1 MGTRGGDRRFMAR
14 YVNYVRQ
21 QIEAEYRAADQ
32 VLSSSIDAVD
42 TTVDNILSGSSE
54 SLDAFVEVVHAF
66 READAENSGSITA
79 LAISARDDRTLIR
92 AELLASSSLLQNN
105 IAHLS
110 GTTAIERAQILSTLS
125 VATASL
131 ETSISNESA
140 TRASSIATLSGSTA
154 TERAQILS
162 TLTTATA
169 SLEASISDETSART
183 SSIAALS
190 SSTTTAISDLSTS
203 TTADREL
210 IRQELS
216 ASATQINNNI
226 SLLSSSVSDTITNL
240 SSSIDATIRAATFAT
255 ASQGLS
261 NVAGTT
267 LILAGGDGYKYNFT
281 IDDSGTPCITRIEQV
296 SDLVSPDCVILQGD
310 DGNKYKIH
318 VDSQGTLSV
327 PQIVSASAYD
337 PNDPCNVSENNIC

>member
-1 MGTRGGDRRFMAR
+1 MGTRGGDKRFMAR

-110 GTTAIERAQILSTLS
+110 GTTAIEREQILSTLS

-131 ETSISNESA
+131 ETSISDEASA
-140 TRASSIATLSGSTA
+140 R
-154 TERAQILS
+154 
-162 TLTTATA
+162 TA
-169 SLEASISDETSART
+169 SL
-183 SSIAALS
+183 AALS

-296 SDLVSPDCVILQGD
+296 SDLVSPDCVVLQGD

>member
-1 MGTRGGDRRFMAR
+1 MGSRGGNKRFTAR
-14 YVNYVRQ
+14 LINHVRQ
-21 QIEAEYRAADQ
+21 QIEDEFRAADQ
-32 VLSSSIDAVD
+32 VLSSSVDAVD

-66 READAENSGSITA
+66 KQADAVNSGSITA
-79 LAISARDDRTLIR
+79 LAVAARDDRTLIR
-92 AELLASSSLLQNN
+92 AELLASSSLLQNS

-110 GTTAIERAQILSTLS
+110 GATEIERKQILSTLS

-131 ETSISNESA
+131 ETSISNESTA
-140 TRASSIATLSGSTA
+140 RASSITTLSGSTA

-162 TLTTATA
+162 SLTIATA

-183 SSIAALS
+183 SSIVALS
-190 SSTTTAISDLSTS
+190 SSTIAAISDLSTS
-203 TTADREL
+203 TIAGRAL

-216 ASATQINNNI
+216 ASSTQINNNI
-226 SLLSSSVSDTITNL
+226 SLLSSSISDTITNL
-240 SSSIDATIRAATFAT
+240 SSSVDATIQAATFAT

-261 NVAGTT
+261 SVAGTT
-267 LILAGGDGYKYNFT
+267 LILSGGDGYKYNFT

-296 SDLVSPDCVILQGD
+296 SDLVSPNCVVLQGD
-310 DGNKYKIH
+310 DGKKYKIH

-337 PNDPCNVSENNIC
+337 PNNPCNVI

>member
-131 ETSISNESA
+131 ETSISDEASA
-140 TRASSIATLSGSTA
+140 R
-154 TERAQILS
+154 
-162 TLTTATA
+162 TA
-169 SLEASISDETSART
+169 SL
-183 SSIAALS
+183 AALS

-296 SDLVSPDCVILQGD
+296 SDLVSPDCVVLQGD

>member
-105 IAHLS
+105 ISLLS
-110 GTTAIERAQILSTLS
+110 GTTAIEREQILSTLS

-131 ETSISNESA
+131 ETSISDEASA
-140 TRASSIATLSGSTA
+140 R
-154 TERAQILS
+154 
-162 TLTTATA
+162 TA
-169 SLEASISDETSART
+169 SL
-183 SSIAALS
+183 AALS

-296 SDLVSPDCVILQGD
+296 SDLVSPDCVVLQGD